1 MNCIARVKEL
11 LSALDYTISAC
22 SQDQGLISFLFFRAD
37 YRADYIYQLECYSGD
52 WNCTVLWGMAHDD
65 SWDTSRIFK
74 SEGIFIPFTLDALDS
89 ISNAALKDYLSEAIA
104 RCDSEQEKDNFI
116 RASTD
121 EVLATLH
128 KNDILLF

>member
-1 MNCIARVKEL
+1 MNCIARIKEL

-22 SQDQGLISFLFFRAD
+22 SPDQDLISFLFFRAD
-37 YRADYIYQLECYSGD
+37 HIYQLECYSGD

-89 ISNAALKDYLSEAIA
+89 ISDAALKDYLSEAIA

-121 EVLATLH
+121 EVLATLR

>member
-1 MNCIARVKEL
+1 MNCIERVKEQ

-37 YRADYIYQLECYSGD
+37 YIYQLECYNGD

-89 ISNAALKDYLSEAIA
+89 ISDAALKDYLSEAIA
-104 RCDSEQEKDNFI
+104 RCDAEQEKDNFI

>member
-1 MNCIARVKEL
+1 MNYIERVKEL

-37 YRADYIYQLECYSGD
+37 YIYQLECYSGD

-65 SWDTSRIFK
+65 SWDTSQIFK

-89 ISNAALKDYLSEAIA
+89 ISDAALKDYLSEAIA
-104 RCDSEQEKDNFI
+104 RCDAEQEKDNFI